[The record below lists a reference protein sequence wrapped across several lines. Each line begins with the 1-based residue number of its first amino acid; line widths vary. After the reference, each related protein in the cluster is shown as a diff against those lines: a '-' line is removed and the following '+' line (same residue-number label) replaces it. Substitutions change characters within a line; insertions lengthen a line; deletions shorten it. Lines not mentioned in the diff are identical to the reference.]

1 MGMCK
6 RSWDEVGFVSEVK
19 ESMKIVRLLQAG
31 WIDGLGCIKKLVQ
44 IGVPVGKAHEIVKLA
59 VNG

>member
-6 RSWDEVGFVSEVK
+6 RTFDEIGYVSDVK
-19 ESMKIVRLLQAG
+19 ESMKVIRLLQAG
-31 WIDGLGCIKKLVQ
+31 WIDGLGAVKRLVQ
-44 IGVPVGKAHEIVKLA
+44 IGVPVGKAHEVIRIT